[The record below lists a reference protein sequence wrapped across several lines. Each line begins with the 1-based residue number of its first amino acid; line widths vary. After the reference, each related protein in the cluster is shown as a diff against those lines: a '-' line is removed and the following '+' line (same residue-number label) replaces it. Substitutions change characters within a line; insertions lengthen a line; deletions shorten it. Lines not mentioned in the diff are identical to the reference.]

1 MAPSH
6 FERLQ
11 VFLQHLP
18 DISTATE
25 LATATS
31 TMSAAFGLP
40 TVMVGPR

>member
-1 MAPSH
+1 MARSH

-18 DISTATE
+18 DINSAAE

-31 TMSAAFGLP
+31 TMSRP
-40 TVMVGPR
+40 SDCPR